1 MCHALPSVYLSHVLR
16 QHRQTSRT
24 RESNLITQN
33 NEAAVDKTAV
43 FNESNLKTACAGL
56 KKKPQGAATRNNV
69 SSRKKAAAQ
78 ANITGVSEEERR
90 YLHRFLDI
98 VPDSDGCV
106 HGDLNINNIMV
117 QDGECCLI
125 DMGELSTGIAMFD
138 FSRILFSMV
147 YANSAPGEYNGFYK
161 MQSDYAFCRFSVAID
176 IIEDVIV

>member
-1 MCHALPSVYLSHVLR
+1 MKQPS
-16 QHRQTSRT
+16 T
-24 RESNLITQN
+24 RRLFSI
-33 NEAAVDKTAV
+33 KTI
-43 FNESNLKTACAGL
+43 
-56 KKKPQGAATRNNV
+56 KKKLAQAVKKAARRSDTKQRFV
-69 SSRKKAAAQ
+69 SQKAAAQ

-90 YLHRFLDI
+90 YLHRFLDL

-125 DMGELSTGIAMFD
+125 DMGELSTDIAMFD

-147 YANSAPGEYNGFYK
+147 YANSALGEYNGFYK